1 MFRLCWWFWECCL
14 GCEGGGVFVYFGGVL
29 LDLGFEDAVL
39 VVSCDGG
46 GLVAYFVGIRLD
58 LGFEDA
64 VCWCSDAW

>member
-1 MFRLCWWFWECCL
+1 MRNAVWV
-14 GCEGGGVFVYFGGVL
+14 VFVYFGGVL

>member
-1 MFRLCWWFWECCL
+1 MFRLCWWFWGCCL
-14 GCEGGGVFVYFGGVL
+14 GCEGGGVVVYFGGAR

-46 GLVAYFVGIRLD
+46 EVAYFGGVRLD